1 METKYKIVK
10 YADRNGTEKYSV
22 FYKKFLIWR
31 RLYYADER
39 KFCDTIEDCE
49 WLIEDAKQAE
59 IIESW
64 AKNGRKIKKVE
75 TIYV

>member
-39 KFCDTIEDCE
+39 NFCDTIEDCE
-49 WLIEDAKQAE
+49 WLIDDAKQAE